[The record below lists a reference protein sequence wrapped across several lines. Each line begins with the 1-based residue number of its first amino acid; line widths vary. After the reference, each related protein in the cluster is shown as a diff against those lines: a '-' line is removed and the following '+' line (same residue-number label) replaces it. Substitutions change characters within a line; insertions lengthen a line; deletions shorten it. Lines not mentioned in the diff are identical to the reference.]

1 MNLIKTQ
8 PTYFPSIFD
17 DFFKNT
23 WDIIVQDYSF
33 HSPSFNIKENNKE
46 YILELAIPGKNNDN
60 FKLELDNKLLK
71 VSYKEDNE
79 DTEYNYNVRE
89 FNYSSFEKSFEI
101 PESIDFN
108 KINSYY
114 REGILS
120 IILPKRKEFQRTA
133 KKIIDVKN

>member
-23 WDIIVQDYSF
+23 WDINVQDYSF
-33 HSPSFNIKENNKE
+33 HSPSFNIKENDKE